1 MNVTIPRH
9 AVKSYLKRVESRDPS
24 EASENEFLMTKFRIL
39 QAVHHPDEIHHKKKD
54 MAQVHIKDN
63 AGVVVGVQEEY
74 EGPVYPYEEDDDDL
88 FVPTVYPAS
97 TFVEEPDDA
106 RKQAQA

>member
-9 AVKSYLKRVESRDPS
+9 AVKTYIKRVEDRDPS
-24 EASENEFLMTKFRIL
+24 EASENEYLMAKFRIL
-39 QAVHHPDEIHHKKKD
+39 QAVHHPDKIHHEKKE
-54 MAQVHIKDN
+54 MAQVHIKGN

-74 EGPVYPYEEDDDDL
+74 EGPVYPYDEEDDEL

-97 TFVEEPDDA
+97 TFVEEQDGA
-106 RKQAQA
+106 KKQAQA